1 MRTTLDLEESLLH
14 EAMKLLGTTTKRETV
29 RQALQ
34 ALVAQKRRERPTA
47 ERHRDDCWLMARR
60 YVRVLYQSRGQ
71 YDQPRDDHG
80 AP

>member
-34 ALVAQKRRERPTA
+34 ALVAQKRRERLRAKLGRMKLSLTL
-47 ERHRDDCWLMARR
+47 ERLDEIRR
-60 YVRVLYQSRGQ
+60 NE
-71 YDQPRDDHG
+71 
-80 AP
+80 

>member
-34 ALVAQKRRERPTA
+34 ALVAQKLRERLRAKLGRMKLSLTL
-47 ERHRDDCWLMARR
+47 ERLDEMRR
-60 YVRVLYQSRGQ
+60 NE
-71 YDQPRDDHG
+71 
-80 AP
+80 

>member
-34 ALVAQKRRERPTA
+34 ALVAQKHRERLRAKLGRMKLSLTL
-47 ERHRDDCWLMARR
+47 ERLDEMRR
-60 YVRVLYQSRGQ
+60 NE
-71 YDQPRDDHG
+71 
-80 AP
+80 

>member
-34 ALVAQKRRERPTA
+34 ALVAQKRRERLRAKLGRMKLSLTL
-47 ERHRDDCWLMARR
+47 ERLDEMRR
-60 YVRVLYQSRGQ
+60 NE
-71 YDQPRDDHG
+71 
-80 AP
+80 

>member
-34 ALVAQKRRERPTA
+34 ALVAQKRRERLRAKLGRMKLPLTL
-47 ERHRDDCWLMARR
+47 ERLDEMRR
-60 YVRVLYQSRGQ
+60 NE
-71 YDQPRDDHG
+71 
-80 AP
+80 